1 MNWKKLITLDNQFQA
16 DLLTDA
22 LGKAEIPFL
31 VREYKDTAYDG
42 LFVTQKGWGTI
53 MVDETQLEEA
63 KAIAK
68 IDKNSLWRGLNI
80 QKGELCVKGIWTK
93 FMGENYPRPRL
104 DCSFRF
110 EVLHSRRKF

>member
-1 MNWKKLITLDNQFQA
+1 LGNLSQG
-16 DLLTDA
+16 
-22 LGKAEIPFL
+22 GKAKIPSL

-68 IDKNSLWRGLNI
+68 IDKNSLWGKLNI
-80 QKGELCVKGIWTK
+80 RKTGLSVKKNG
-93 FMGENYPRPRL
+93 L
-104 DCSFRF
+104 
-110 EVLHSRRKF
+110 

>member
-22 LGKAEIPFL
+22 LVKAEIPFL

-53 MVDETQLEEA
+53 MVEESKLDEARDISGDL
-63 KAIAK
+63 
-68 IDKNSLWRGLNI
+68 
-80 QKGELCVKGIWTK
+80 
-93 FMGENYPRPRL
+93 L
-104 DCSFRF
+104 DSQAGDP
-110 EVLHSRRKF
+110 EI